1 MSTALLNRNRNENGA
16 KPHPS
21 QTWKRQTVQQFFG
34 AFNWDDHS
42 LTVQELK
49 LTATQQQGS
58 DRPLSLTLKVQDF
71 FAAVNW
77 DGSAIAALPIL
88 ERSAIDDPAAD
99 SFTLDSF
106 SDLF

>member
-1 MSTALLNRNRNENGA
+1 MSTATLNGNRNGNGS
-16 KPHPS
+16 KPHPP

-34 AFNWDDHS
+34 SFNWDDHS

-49 LTATQQQGS
+49 LTATGQQS
-58 DRPLSLTLKVQDF
+58 NDRPLSLALKVQDF

-77 DGSAIAALPIL
+77 DGTAIAALPIL
-88 ERSAIDDPAAD
+88 EKLAIDDPMAD